1 MKHPRAYLYILTSIV
16 SVCVIT
22 YLLSANNANT
32 PSEQPIQDEQVKQA
46 SSYVVSN
53 SSTEPYG
60 LLYSN
65 NRISLVDATNT
76 STVYIEDL
84 LGTMQIPSIDFE
96 SGDCSVSTSVQIVSV
111 FADQQQLV
119 LRPYTGCDGFYI
131 QRPYWRVDVPTRTM
145 TYLSNIHEQFPYGF
159 VFGGDSISPDGQ
171 TLVNITKSGTSDRCT
186 EASIISFADDTVRSI
201 SLLPENESQTTLCLY
216 SAQSSPYGSPNIIWL
231 SDTEIQFD
239 VYAFEADSEG
249 PFQLLETRTISK

>member
-1 MKHPRAYLYILTSIV
+1 MKHARAYLYILTSIV

-22 YLLSANNANT
+22 YLLYANT
-32 PSEQPIQDEQVKQA
+32 PSKQTIQDEQVEQA

-53 SSTEPYG
+53 FSTEPYG

-65 NRISLVDATNT
+65 NRISLVDAANT

-84 LGTMQIPSIDFE
+84 LDTMQQILSIE
-96 SGDCSVSTSVQIVSV
+96 SESSNCSVFTTVEIVSV
-111 FADQQQLV
+111 FADKKQVV
-119 LRPYTGCDGFYI
+119 LLPSPSCDGFYI

-145 TYLSNIHEQFPYGF
+145 TYLSTIHEQFPYGF
-159 VFGGDSISPDGQ
+159 VFGGDFISPDGK
-171 TLVNITKSGTSDRCT
+171 TVVNVTKSATSDRCT

-201 SLLPENESQTTLCLY
+201 SLLPENEVQTTLCLY
-216 SAQSSPYGSPNIIWL
+216 SAQSNPYGSPNIIWL

-249 PFQLLETRTISK
+249 PFQLLETRTISI